1 MVKTEA
7 SIKLYWEKKK
17 EAMRKKADFKYANLI
32 NRRRIVADRKFEVEI
47 ERYERK
53 KAAYIRKKE
62 EEYRRKCLNAIRELK
77 NRPKRV
83 YKSEW
88 PKIKPL
94 EFAMKLAQEN
104 AKLRDTDENG
114 RWRCISCNRLCEW
127 EGLAG
132 WHRYSRKFTTICLE
146 PENLNAQCHNC
157 NWITWPKWNPV
168 EKMMVNEEYDKNII
182 EKYGE
187 WAIQKLKDWLVKF
200 TQMRKGTKWRDY
212 DLMKVVPKL
221 VKENEKL
228 WATKSEEFRANHKP
242 YRNWWHI
249 REEYAKRH

>member
-7 SIKLYWEKKK
+7 SIKLYREKKK
-17 EAMRKKADFKYANLI
+17 ELMRKKADFKYENLI
-32 NRRRIVADRKFEVEI
+32 IRRRKVVDKRFEYEI
-47 ERYERK
+47 EKYERK
-53 KAAYIRKKE
+53 KRAYIKKKE

-77 NRPKRV
+77 NRPKKV

-88 PKIKPL
+88 PKINL
-94 EFAMKLAQEN
+94 MQFALKLAQEN

-114 RWRCISCNRLCEW
+114 RWRCISCNRLFEW
-127 EGLAG
+127 EWLAW

-182 EKYGE
+182 AKYGE
-187 WAIQKLKDWLVKF
+187 WAIKKLKDGLVKF

-212 DLMKVVPKL
+212 DLMKVIPKL

-228 WATKSEEFRANHKP
+228 WATKSEAFLATHKP
-242 YRNWWHI
+242 YRKWWQTWG
-249 REEYAKRH
+249 EYEKRH